1 MNKLIIRKM
10 DEDDIPAILGIERIS
25 FGSPC
30 AEQFFLYAIY
40 KKNAFSQ
47 VAVFE
52 KSIIGYICVDHL
64 LHESHVLDLAVHPD
78 FRRLGVAS
86 LLIND
91 AIRELKKRG
100 CVFMYLE
107 VRASNSGA
115 QRFYELFGFKVVSIR
130 KKYYG
135 KPDEDAL
142 LMEARL

>member
-1 MNKLIIRKM
+1 
-10 DEDDIPAILGIERIS
+10 
-25 FGSPC
+25 
-30 AEQFFLYAIY
+30 
-40 KKNAFSQ
+40 
-47 VAVFE
+47 
-52 KSIIGYICVDHL
+52 
-64 LHESHVLDLAVHPD
+64 VHPD

-91 AIRELKKRG
+91 AIRELKRKG

-107 VRASNSGA
+107 VRASNTGA

-135 KPDEDAL
+135 NPDEDAL